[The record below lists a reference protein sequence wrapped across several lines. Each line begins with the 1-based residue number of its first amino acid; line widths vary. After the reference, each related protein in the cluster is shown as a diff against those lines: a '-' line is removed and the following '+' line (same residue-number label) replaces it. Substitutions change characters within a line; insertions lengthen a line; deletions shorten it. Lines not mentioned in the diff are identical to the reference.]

1 DRGRLSTRRRNEKRE
16 AANKKG
22 AALVGPPLTMFS
34 SAADALMLGFDPLAV
49 GHFTFVDS
57 QAETALRIGA
67 NPRLENHRSAFL
79 AIVRKWDQSA
89 IVTLLALRQLHHTT
103 PPVRPAITGPAQS
116 YPTQQPN
123 STWPLTWQSARFC
136 ACL

>member
-1 DRGRLSTRRRNEKRE
+1 
-16 AANKKG
+16 
-22 AALVGPPLTMFS
+22 MFG
-34 SAADALMLGFDPLAV
+34 SAADALVLALDPLAV

-57 QAETALRIGA
+57 EAETALGIGA
-67 NPRLENHRSAFL
+67 NPCLENHRSAFL

-103 PPVRPAITGPAQS
+103 PPVRPAIASPAQS

-123 STWPLTWQSARFC
+123 STWPLTWQDRKSTRLNSSHGYISYA
-136 ACL
+136 

>member
-1 DRGRLSTRRRNEKRE
+1 
-16 AANKKG
+16 
-22 AALVGPPLTMFS
+22 MFG
-34 SAADALMLGFDPLAV
+34 SAADELVLGFDPLAV

-57 QAETALRIGA
+57 QAEAALGIGA

-103 PPVRPAITGPAQS
+103 PPMRPVSSRPSSKVIRPKNLIQLGP
-116 YPTQQPN
+116 
-123 STWPLTWQSARFC
+123 WR
-136 ACL
+136 